1 MVPVKRVVKTVY
13 IGLFRRNVRKH
24 LANVFFPHI
33 EQSQKLQVRSIRLKE
48 GAPTSCLF
56 PDITE
61 INING
66 RNVKELEPINRQSCL
81 KYRKD
86 EPFTLIKGE
95 YYPGQENTLMLS
107 ESLVNIREKD
117 IRYESESHL
126 LGIFVIE

>member
-1 MVPVKRVVKTVY
+1 M
-13 IGLFRRNVRKH
+13 
-24 LANVFFPHI
+24 
-33 EQSQKLQVRSIRLKE
+33 RSIRLKE